1 MEEEKVKDELQSNKT
16 YLTSYYRKY
25 YLANREKLLAR
36 SKERYANAKLKSTP
50 LESVVKPDARRAN
63 QNEVKEAEDIFVI
76 DDIDDLFSKSDAR
89 RANQNEVNQ
98 SEAEV
103 PNKTTIEKLKELFST
118 LKNI

>member
-1 MEEEKVKDELQSNKT
+1 MEEEKVKNIQSVVDKT

-50 LESVVKPDARRAN
+50 LESVVKPK
-63 QNEVKEAEDIFVI
+63 EVEAEAEDIFVI
-76 DDIDDLFSKSDAR
+76 DDIEDLFSKS
-89 RANQNEVNQ
+89 NQ